1 MGGRGAN
8 SGDLGG
14 ENASSLNSEKAGDIW
29 NY

>member
-14 ENASSLNSEKAGDIW
+14 GNASSLNSEKAGDIW
-29 NY
+29 N